1 MSHIVEQPDHGTPIG
16 FIDGD
21 PSKPVFASDRTQLYF
36 DAIAQKMNDNL
47 LGGFLVLETYVFA
60 DLPAVPDVGK
70 PSVIF
75 VSDLSGQAAP
85 VYSDGTNWRRFSDD
99 TVAS

>member
-16 FIDGD
+16 FIEGD
-21 PSKPVFASDRTQLYF
+21 PEKPVFASDRMQLYS

-47 LGGFLVLETYVFA
+47 LGGLLVLETYDLA
-60 DLPAVPDVGK
+60 DLPTGAGEGNVVY
-70 PSVIF
+70 VN
-75 VSDLSGQAAP
+75 DLSGQRAP
-85 VYSDGTNWRRFSDD
+85 VYFDNTDWRRFSDN